1 MSVAIVASAATNF
14 PQTATGRKRSQLL
27 TDIATAA
34 GGENDSDRL
43 ARALVAL
50 NRALRVY
57 NEVLWKSNRVSTD
70 ITFVASDFD
79 YSLPADFA
87 APSRAVLLD
96 TNGKLGGLEPLCY
109 VDYPIFLDFVGDE
122 TTKTDP
128 PCYYSI
134 NNEHET
140 GLVVFWPTPST
151 AVTTST
157 YPKVRLH
164 YYRRIVLPTDDETK
178 VNIPQ
183 ELEGGV
189 EDLAVA
195 YYIGY
200 VEGAGRDTQ
209 PIATALRHKM
219 ELEQRFRK
227 WADR

>member
-1 MSVAIVASAATNF
+1 MSVAIVASPASNF
-14 PQTATGRKRSQLL
+14 PQTLTGRTRSALL

-57 NEVLWKSNRVSTD
+57 NEVLWKCNRLSTD
-70 ITFVASDFD
+70 ITLVASDFD

-87 APSRAVLLD
+87 APQRASSLN
-96 TNGKLGGLEPLCY
+96 TAGKLAGLGSIVYC
-109 VDYPIFLDFVGDE
+109 DYTDFLDQVNDNTQVGD
-122 TTKTDP
+122 P
-128 PCYYSI
+128 PTIYTI

-140 GLVVFWPTPST
+140 GLVLFWPTPT
-151 AVTTST
+151 ANVTTSA

-164 YYRRIVLPTDDETK
+164 YFRRIILPGDDGTK
-178 VNIPQ
+178 VNIPM

-189 EDLAVA
+189 EDLATA

-227 WADR
+227 WPDR